1 MREPSGEK
9 VHPETGRRV
18 VFLASLNLMTVFCLV
33 TSLASQSRTVL
44 SAADVMNVLGSVG
57 CHTPVG
63 VVFGANVRERECE
76 CGQAASFHRLAGVR
90 TLRQRSDV
98 AFRVAHVQQV
108 HVSPRTLRT
117 TNTSE

>member
-1 MREPSGEK
+1 
-9 VHPETGRRV
+9 
-18 VFLASLNLMTVFCLV
+18 LMTVFCLV

-63 VVFGANVRERECE
+63 VVFAANVRERERECE
-76 CGQAASFHRLAGVR
+76 CGQAVPFHRLAGVR

>member
-1 MREPSGEK
+1 
-9 VHPETGRRV
+9 
-18 VFLASLNLMTVFCLV
+18 FLASLNLMTVFCLV

-63 VVFGANVRERECE
+63 VVFAANVRERERECE
-76 CGQAASFHRLAGVR
+76 CGQASFPRLAGVR
-90 TLRQRSDV
+90 TLRQCSDV

>member
-1 MREPSGEK
+1 
-9 VHPETGRRV
+9 
-18 VFLASLNLMTVFCLV
+18 LMTVFCLV

-57 CHTPVG
+57 CHTPVD
-63 VVFGANVRERECE
+63 VVFGANVRE

-90 TLRQRSDV
+90 TLRQCSDV

-117 TNTSE
+117 TNTSKSSKQEVNG